1 MGKRGVPSWE
11 LAYLPLRHVWRW
23 FSSSQGEICYFPGR
37 YPGIQELIWRSE
49 VLIAG
54 FNSDFYFSCNTTF
67 PFWSLGERFWV
78 CEAFLQ
84 WYLEAYSL
92 LLMDQLIVISSRGLW
107 ELHMSFVPLLSAV
120 PLLLLL
126 LLVLLLLR
134 LCWFFLLLL
143 LQHVVRC
150 CVVRCC
156 EHWCVYFHIYI
167 YVYIHIC
174 MLDTHILHNIWAMEE
189 SPSGKKKTPRISKNG
204 FRGSFPIQQQ

>member
-107 ELHMSFVPLLSAV
+107 SYTCRSSHCCQ
-120 PLLLLL
+120 
-126 LLVLLLLR
+126 R
-134 LCWFFLLLL
+134 C
-143 LQHVVRC
+143 RC
-150 CVVRCC
+150 CCYCC
-156 EHWCVYFHIYI
+156 WCCCSWGCAGFS
-167 YVYIHIC
+167 C
-174 MLDTHILHNIWAMEE
+174 CCCCNML
-189 SPSGKKKTPRISKNG
+189 
-204 FRGSFPIQQQ
+204 